1 MTPVTTRVRAIAVN
15 VVLVLATLAAP
26 AVAGPPLLCHPFD
39 IGDARS
45 LPWDGSSS
53 WFQGRADY
61 NLANLVHDTDSLL
74 TPATP
79 VIVRMETIRRA
90 AIYAS
95 QDRGIATALFARFGA
110 RAQEAAS
117 PAGRDPLASLDAAL
131 LTETFRQLAML
142 GSSTAFRDRAE
153 VARVVVGTNDGRALM
168 ARALAARPDDAAVQ
182 FAAALMTADK
192 DRRAY
197 DEHARKA
204 RAGAGSNP
212 LLARNLKYVS

>member
-1 MTPVTTRVRAIAVN
+1 MTPKPDRVRTIAVSLLLS
-15 VVLVLATLAAP
+15 LVAMAAP
-26 AVAGPPLLCHPFD
+26 AVAGPPLLCHPFE
-39 IGDARS
+39 IGTARS

-61 NLANLVHDTDSLL
+61 NLAHLVSDTDALL

-79 VIVRMETIRRA
+79 VLVRMETIRRA

-95 QDRGIATALFARFGA
+95 LDRAVAASLFARFTA
-110 RAQEAAS
+110 RARETAS
-117 PAGRDPLASLDAAL
+117 PSRVDPLASLDAAL
-131 LTETFRQLAML
+131 LTETFRQLAKL
-142 GSSTAFRDRAE
+142 GSSPAFRDRAE
-153 VARVVVGTNDGRALM
+153 VAGAVVGSNDGRAL
-168 ARALAARPDDAAVQ
+168 LAQCLTARPDDAAVQ

-204 RAGAGSNP
+204 RAGATSDP
-212 LLARNLKYVS
+212 LLARNLKHVS